1 MNSRHLLLPLA
12 VLTVS
17 LTGCVHAGWSY
28 KAVPDITMS
37 RGDDPAATGP
47 VLLRTEGAAA
57 PQTPAA
63 LPPSKIDAQFRP
75 PARQTVLV
83 AQYKQDL
90 GGYDTTLGKTLIV
103 CLDGAPKP
111 GEYWLTPDNA
121 VLVTYSSY
129 SAPSRERVN
138 IVGSIKVLKV
148 TGNHITAECA
158 VRDTTE
164 GDSSIFLD
172 RPYDPVASSPPF
184 ALVGVHDFVITTP
197 DDPTFDHASLRWVT
211 R

>member
-1 MNSRHLLLPLA
+1 MRSVTGRRSLAPRRNDEPAGSMAPEFSLTISCPHGSNNFMNSRHLLLPLA

-129 SAPSRERVN
+129 S
-138 IVGSIKVLKV
+138 
-148 TGNHITAECA
+148 
-158 VRDTTE
+158 
-164 GDSSIFLD
+164 
-172 RPYDPVASSPPF
+172 
-184 ALVGVHDFVITTP
+184 
-197 DDPTFDHASLRWVT
+197 
-211 R
+211 